1 MSQEMMKQLN
11 AIKGRRNTIKAV
23 ADRLGYALSTVYMW
37 QCDPGRAG
45 RKAREAVNALYVE
58 LFEDGMLGK
67 ELTPRK
73 TVLAVL
79 RAKFGQG
86 CVGYPQDEIEAP
98 RVSAAGNSGI
108 MGVT

>member
-11 AIKGRRNTIKAV
+11 AIKGQHNTMKAV

-45 RKAREAVNALYVE
+45 RKAREAVNTLYVE
-58 LFEDGMLGK
+58 LFEAGLLGK
-67 ELTPRK
+67 ELRPRT
-73 TVLAVL
+73 TVLAAL

-86 CVGYPQDEIEAP
+86 CVGYPKGEIMAKIEAK
-98 RVSAAGNSGI
+98 AAKNG
-108 MGVT
+108 